1 MRFSHLTTVGGNVS
15 ELQLLVEVLFSSSL
29 FSRDSPVFPVTPIM
43 PLYFRMEIV
52 FFTYCSLEFN
62 FASFKNT
69 LQKIHYRNV
78 IHIFVWITEY
88 RNMEYAELLLQDKI
102 SSIICY
108 VTPSELQPIPVAFA
122 KVFQILALN
131 NKLLIE
137 CVARPFWEV
146 EQLQ

>member
-88 RNMEYAELLLQDKI
+88 RNMEYAELLLQDK
-102 SSIICY
+102 
-108 VTPSELQPIPVAFA
+108 F
-122 KVFQILALN
+122 
-131 NKLLIE
+131 
-137 CVARPFWEV
+137 
-146 EQLQ
+146 